1 MNSPKYG
8 DRTAILK
15 RNRPI
20 WQSKDGQDQIDAVES
35 DVSSAQILDRVK
47 SDRVAV
53 TQPEEDRRRRTI
65 IVEKTSGTYGF
76 TLQSYGIHYKKEQ
89 EIEMITYV
97 DFVDYDGPAYRAG
110 MREGDVILSINGHD
124 MEKTDHK
131 TLVNFIKNCDSRMRM
146 VVLFEDCVR
155 KVELHMRYIQV
166 QRALRNKMLELE
178 RLCLKERELL
188 EGKWKTHSLPARKKA
203 SSSTTTTSS
212 LHHQASTGTEYSYC
226 RPTVSTEDVAS
237 MQPQVV
243 LAYQYMEPQY
253 RAYLLQGGQSIAS
266 TVGSTNSADYLLSWN
281 NQQQQT
287 SLPQPHQHQIV
298 VKSCLKGCRQ
308 TNGVGS
314 VPTEEQFTPNS
325 QQHSAKAQHTSQ
337 KQRHLCNPCIRPNNQ
352 GDNGSLDAYD
362 LASPCCDSRCVPT
375 RRKSSQ
381 KQSSETKEKGSKEN
395 RRGSGRSSHQQHHH
409 QQHQSQQQQHHYQQ
423 QPHHQNHQQAHS
435 HRYMS
440 LGGTSNGSSNPGN
453 SSHNHGPGS
462 GLVSQCSL
470 HSCASNWSEHA
481 ATASNATSL
490 STDTLYWDDS
500 MHSTVTQTQLPPT
513 TNLETYATTYHIYNP
528 VKPKSWDNLTT
539 KGIGGYGFGYGYL
552 ETTSHR
558 SGSQKGHSSR
568 AYSTKIP
575 PGAACLQDSCGRQY
589 YIVTGPLVSKSSA
602 ENLLCRTDSSHS
614 CDCLDASS
622 SSSNHRYFTADK
634 PTKHHHHHKQVHY
647 EIHPIPQQ
655 QSSQQPQQN
664 QEKQQQTAAQVL
676 RDMASQ
682 TDSKSAQGE
691 VTRL

>member
-1 MNSPKYG
+1 MH
-8 DRTAILK
+8 
-15 RNRPI
+15 
-20 WQSKDGQDQIDAVES
+20 QV
-35 DVSSAQILDRVK
+35 QILDRVK

-65 IVEKTSGTYGF
+65 IVEKTAGTYGF

-203 SSSTTTTSS
+203 TSSASSTERSF
-212 LHHQASTGTEYSYC
+212 HQEPTTEYSYC

-237 MQPQVV
+237 IQPQVV

-253 RAYLLQGGQSIAS
+253 RAYLLQGQSIAS

-281 NQQQQT
+281 SQQT
-287 SLPQPHQHQIV
+287 SLQQPHQHQIV
-298 VKSCLKGCRQ
+298 VKSCLRGCRQ
-308 TNGVGS
+308 VNGATSVP
-314 VPTEEQFTPNS
+314 VPTEEPFTPNS
-325 QQHSAKAQHTSQ
+325 HQHSAKVQSSTQ
-337 KQRHLCNPCIRPNNQ
+337 KHRHLCAPCIRPNNQ

-375 RRKSSQ
+375 RRKSSH
-381 KQSSETKEKGSKEN
+381 KQSSDGKDKGSKEN
-395 RRGSGRSSHQQHHH
+395 RWGSSGRSSHQHSHQ
-409 QQHQSQQQQHHYQQ
+409 QQHQYHQ
-423 QPHHQNHQQAHS
+423 QPHHQNQQQPHS

-440 LGGTSNGSSNPGN
+440 LGGASTTNGTVSSGGSSH
-453 SSHNHGPGS
+453 SQVAAS

-500 MHSTVTQTQLPPT
+500 MHSALTHTQLSQNA
-513 TNLETYATTYHIYNP
+513 NLETYATTYHIYNP
-528 VKPKSWDNLTT
+528 VKPKSCDNLTT
-539 KGIGGYGFGYGYL
+539 KGMGGYGFGYGYL
-552 ETTSHR
+552 ENTSQR
-558 SGSQKGHSSR
+558 SGSQKEHSNR
-568 AYSTKIP
+568 GYKMQPT
-575 PGAACLQDSCGRQY
+575 GCLEDSCGRQY

-614 CDCLDASS
+614 CDCLDAAST
-622 SSSNHRYFTADK
+622 SSNRRIITADK
-634 PTKHHHHHKQVHY
+634 PPKQAHHHHKNVTY
-647 EIHPIPQQ
+647 EIHPLPQKQVNQ
-655 QSSQQPQQN
+655 QSQPN
-664 QEKQQQTAAQVL
+664 QEKQQQQQQQSQQAQAL

>member
-8 DRTAILK
+8 DRTAIMK

-20 WQSKDGQDQIDAVES
+20 WQSKDGQEQIDGDDS
-35 DVSSAQILDRVK
+35 DVSQAQILDRVK

-65 IVEKTSGTYGF
+65 IVEKSNGTFGF

-203 SSSTTTTSS
+203 TSSTNSGDRSFQQDT
-212 LHHQASTGTEYSYC
+212 ATGAGYSYC

-237 MQPQVV
+237 IQPQVV
-243 LAYQYMEPQY
+243 LSYQYMEPQY

-281 NQQQQT
+281 SQQT
-287 SLPQPHQHQIV
+287 PMQQPHQHQIV
-298 VKSCLKGCRQ
+298 VKSCLRGCRPV
-308 TNGVGS
+308 NGAAAAS

-325 QQHSAKAQHTSQ
+325 HQHTAKAQSTSQ
-337 KQRHLCNPCIRPNNQ
+337 KHRHLCAPCIRPSNQ

-375 RRKSSQ
+375 RRKSSH
-381 KQSSETKEKGSKEN
+381 KQSSDCKEKGSKEN
-395 RRGSGRSSHQQHHH
+395 RRGSARSSHHHQHQQP
-409 QQHQSQQQQHHYQQ
+409 QQHQPAQQPQQQHHYHQQ
-423 QPHHQNHQQAHS
+423 QHHASQQQASQHS

-440 LGGTSNGSSNPGN
+440 LGGASTGSGHQN
-453 SSHNHGPGS
+453 SAS

-500 MHSTVTQTQLPPT
+500 VHSALTQTQLAH
-513 TNLETYATTYHIYNP
+513 N
-528 VKPKSWDNLTT
+528 
-539 KGIGGYGFGYGYL
+539 
-552 ETTSHR
+552 
-558 SGSQKGHSSR
+558 
-568 AYSTKIP
+568 
-575 PGAACLQDSCGRQY
+575 
-589 YIVTGPLVSKSSA
+589 
-602 ENLLCRTDSSHS
+602 
-614 CDCLDASS
+614 
-622 SSSNHRYFTADK
+622 SNN
-634 PTKHHHHHKQVHY
+634 
-647 EIHPIPQQ
+647 IC
-655 QSSQQPQQN
+655 
-664 QEKQQQTAAQVL
+664 
-676 RDMASQ
+676 
-682 TDSKSAQGE
+682 
-691 VTRL
+691 